1 MAAGRAVRA
10 AGAAAMIARMLGDW
24 RLSAV
29 LALLVG
35 ALLLLAAAPLAVS
48 PYLVNSMGQLAA
60 FAILAVSLDLVWGY
74 AGALSLGHGLY
85 FAIGGYVVAMHLLKH
100 AMAVTGTV
108 PDFMQFMGWTEFP
121 FYWAGLGSFGYAA
134 LVAVVLSALVAGV
147 FGYVSFRSRVSGVYF
162 SIITQALVY
171 VAMLLMFRN
180 DTGFGGNNG
189 MTGFSVVF
197 GVPMTDP
204 AVPRALAAGS
214 VAALIASL
222 LGCRALVT
230 SRFGRLVVACR
241 DDEARLRSLGYRTLP
256 IKLLVWCLSAV
267 LAALAGF
274 LYVPQVGII
283 NPRVLSPDVS
293 LEIAVWVA
301 IGGRGALSGAVIGAV
316 LVNGAKFWLSTR
328 APELWPFILSILVIV
343 VVLAVPNGLLDLGRL
358 RPRLLGGMRAGSLG
372 ARRA

>member
-1 MAAGRAVRA
+1 
-10 AGAAAMIARMLGDW
+10 MIARLLGDW

-29 LALLVG
+29 LGLLLGV
-35 ALLLLAAAPLAVS
+35 LLLLAVAPQAMS
-48 PYLVNSMGQLAA
+48 PYFVNTVGQLAA

-100 AMAVTGTV
+100 TMAVTGTV

-121 FYWAGLGSFGYAA
+121 FYWAGLGNFGYAA
-134 LVAVVLSALVAGV
+134 LVAIGLSVLVAGII
-147 FGYVSFRSRVSGVYF
+147 GYVSFRSQVSGVYF

-189 MTGFSVVF
+189 MTGFSVIF

-214 VAALIASL
+214 VAALVVSL

-230 SRFGRLVVACR
+230 SRFGRLVIACR
-241 DDEARLRSLGYRTLP
+241 DDEARLRSLGYRTVS
-256 IKLLVWCLSAV
+256 IKLVVWCLSAV
-267 LAALAGF
+267 IAALAGF

-293 LEIAVWVA
+293 IEIAVWVA
-301 IGGRGALSGAVIGAV
+301 IGGRGALSGAVIGAT

-328 APELWPFILSILVIV
+328 APEFWPFILSILVIV
-343 VVLAVPNGLLDLGRL
+343 VVLAFPNGLLDIGRL
-358 RPRLLGGMRAGSLG
+358 RPRLIGRMRARNPG
-372 ARRA
+372 ARQA